1 MDPYQSLIQNPDVI
15 KYLQDRYAKTR
26 GKKLDQTLPGAQ
38 IGMIT
43 PDTSSAVLPAKSKTP
58 LLDQALRIGGTGM
71 VTPDTSSNEANY
83 QRIMNVAKGNVP
95 LDTQQ
100 QFPEYFDYYGGQPIS
115 SMGDRA
121 VTKEEKAPVKKSI
134 QMSDYEQFAKTLGIT
149 PQELESLDAMKVT
162 NRQGYNAYI
171 NALTKDKDLSAFM
184 DKQKPSPVIPTQE
197 AGKKET
203 MPPATKQADITV
215 APTTAGTAPKEEQ
228 PVNPQDDYNNR
239 MATTAVGN
247 IFASLGAG
255 LAGYSPTSVNQMF
268 QGLYQQLGQKQREKE
283 MRDPNSQMSK
293 NYRELMAPYLPK
305 GLDISNKSMFDLQ
318 TTMPA
323 LSAQVDRDYKSAML
337 EKELASRE
345 RIAARENASKERQAS
360 MIYGIRNDRMQQ
372 QREDRAFRDLQKSAG
387 EIYNVTE
394 AKALLKDIQEMKK
407 ITDKRSPMS
416 LTGGRVVGA
425 LGVGGDPFGLQDADV
440 MRLNTVR
447 EGMIN
452 KLVKDSGESG
462 ALSKADKEG
471 FINNFPA
478 PNSGNL
484 REYLTAIEN
493 RILETRND
501 RMKKFNKNIQAT
513 NKQYGTQ
520 YMPEDF
526 FDLNSTE
533 ESDLGKSV
541 DKPVFKR

>member
-1 MDPYQSLIQNPDVI
+1 MPLDN
-15 KYLQDRYAKTR
+15 K
-26 GKKLDQTLPGAQ
+26 KKLDINPLVYDRLASQAGLQGYKQAPQ
-38 IGMIT
+38 LKLNPEDWRDWT
-43 PDTSSAVLPAKSKTP
+43 PQ
-58 LLDQALRIGGTGM
+58 DQARYYRETGIDPATM
-71 VTPDTSSNEANY
+71 AKMDMDKKRENFYSINPKIYSEPTVNPVPEELKLIKKPIRDQDMAEFQNQDPSMLDRFTNLFRNQNQTSEDTFKKMLGMESAKPASVIPNAA
-83 QRIMNVAKGNVP
+83 QNVAQKN
-95 LDTQQ
+95 Q
-100 QFPEYFDYYGGQPIS
+100 
-115 SMGDRA
+115 
-121 VTKEEKAPVKKSI
+121 VTSA
-134 QMSDYEQFAKTLGIT
+134 
-149 PQELESLDAMKVT
+149 ES
-162 NRQGYNAYI
+162 
-171 NALTKDKDLSAFM
+171 
-184 DKQKPSPVIPTQE
+184 
-197 AGKKET
+197 
-203 MPPATKQADITV
+203 
-215 APTTAGTAPKEEQ
+215 TTPKEEQ

-255 LAGYSPTSVNQMF
+255 LAGYSPASVNQMF

-360 MIYGIRNDRMQQ
+360 MIYGIRNERMQQ

-394 AKALLKDIQEMKK
+394 ARALLKDIQEMKK
-407 ITDKRSPMS
+407 ITEKRSPMS
-416 LTGGRVVGA
+416 LTGGRVIGA
-425 LGVGGDPFGLQDADV
+425 LGVGGDPFGLEDVDV
-440 MRLNTVR
+440 MRLNTIR

-462 ALSKADKEG
+462 ALSKPDKEG
-471 FINNFPA
+471 FIKNFPA

-493 RILETRND
+493 RIMETRNE
-501 RMKKFNKNIQAT
+501 RMKKFNKNVQAT

-526 FDLNSTE
+526 FDLNPSE
-533 ESDLGKSV
+533 ESDLEKSV